1 MFMLLGRSMEC
12 TQNEVSRKEQK
23 QVTNLQKVENI
34 QIMSRMQIVER
45 AVIECYWIRSIVCG
59 SAQMIWRD
67 SLMLKAPLSHLD
79 NFT

>member
-1 MFMLLGRSMEC
+1 MLLGRSMEC

-45 AVIECYWIRSIVCG
+45 AVIECY
-59 SAQMIWRD
+59 
-67 SLMLKAPLSHLD
+67 
-79 NFT
+79 